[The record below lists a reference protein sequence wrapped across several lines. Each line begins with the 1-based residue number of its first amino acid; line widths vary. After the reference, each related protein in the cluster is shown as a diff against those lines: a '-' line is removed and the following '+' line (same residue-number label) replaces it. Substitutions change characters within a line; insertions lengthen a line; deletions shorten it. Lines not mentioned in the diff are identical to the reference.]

1 MSSGTSAVGDTCTA
15 QEILCAAQA
24 SGSAAD
30 IARSGIVRW
39 SLGHTALPMLAS

>member
-15 QEILCAAQA
+15 EEILCAAQA

-30 IARSGIVRW
+30 RS
-39 SLGHTALPMLAS
+39 SLSVTVYC